1 MSIQTR
7 KQRKARY
14 AAPLHQRQKFVH
26 APLSKTLAK
35 SLNAKRLMVKKGDT
49 VKVMVGDN
57 KGKTGVVDSV
67 NLKLEKVYINGVE
80 RVKKDGNKVLIPINP
95 SNVRITKTEERK

>member
-14 AAPLHQRQKFVH
+14 AASLHQRQKFVR

-67 NLKLEKVYINGVE
+67 NLKLEKVYVNGVE